1 MKRDPAKTVRKAE
14 AVGAEAVDSG
24 LVVAEGAELAG
35 VEIGVEIVADARV
48 AVVDAVAVVVTAAV
62 AVAAGAGK

>member
-14 AVGAEAVDSG
+14 VVVAAVDSG
-24 LVVAEGAELAG
+24 LVGEVGAELAG

>member
-14 AVGAEAVDSG
+14 VVVAAVDSG

>member
-14 AVGAEAVDSG
+14 VVVAAVDSG

-35 VEIGVEIVADARV
+35 VEIVAVIVADARV

>member
-14 AVGAEAVDSG
+14 VVVAAVDSG
-24 LVVAEGAELAG
+24 LVVEVGAELAG